1 MAIGLFGVLSA
12 LAIHPTPARACG
24 GFFCDRPGGILGSQP
39 IAQTGENVLF
49 RVDPTGASGS
59 TLEAHIQ
66 IFYTGPAA
74 QFSWILPIDAAPQ
87 LPLATGS
94 DTVFSRVAAATAPT
108 FKVNYSTDGS
118 CRAGVAPPYTG
129 SGGSTGGAGSGGTVD
144 AGTPSGIMIVFQG
157 AVGPYDAAVIH
168 GSDATEIE
176 AWLSDNGYYV
186 SDQAKGIV
194 ETYVNENKYFVA
206 LKLMGDQTAAAIRPI
221 VLRFDAQSPCIPLRL
236 TAIASVSNLRVNA
249 WVLAPKR
256 TVPQNYYEITLNLA
270 KLDWLTGG
278 FTYGQLLTQA
288 ADEAGGNAFA
298 TEYAGSARIMDGVI
312 SKPNQYDL
320 TALRAATTPPS
331 YINALMSQ
339 RVPSDAGLLAFLEKY
354 IPEPQTLID
363 RGVAPTSFYN
373 LISYYYSTNMADFAP
388 FDPVAAT
395 NGFATDIVAPLE
407 EAQALFDGSPY
418 LTRLSTFISPPQMTK
433 DPLFV
438 FNSDIGDVSNVHT
451 AQGVYECGNQQYT
464 ICDAPIR
471 LTLPDG
477 SVERLFA
484 TPSMYC
490 TGQLPHTLLGAVT
503 ALPALATAWQRRDVG
518 TGVVV
523 TDNTAIIATTLAAA
537 SAVTPG
543 NGPAG
548 VGGSFGAGG
557 STGAGGISGGG
568 GGAGGGSSKA
578 GSGCGCVV
586 AASGGP
592 ALAGLLPVALAVLLL
607 VRRRRAR

>member
-1 MAIGLFGVLSA
+1 MAIGLAVVLPA
-12 LAIHPTPARACG
+12 LAIHPAPARACG
-24 GFFCDRPGGILGSQP
+24 GFFCDQPGGILGSQP

-66 IFYTGPAA
+66 IFYTGPAS

-94 DTVFSRVAAATAPT
+94 DTVFSRLAAATNPT
-108 FKVNYSTDGS
+108 FSVTLTTEGI
-118 CRAGVAPPYTG
+118 CRAAVFPPGGGYGGATG
-129 SGGSTGGAGSGGTVD
+129 AGGSTASVD
-144 AGTPSGIMIVFQG
+144 AGSPGGITIVFQG

-186 SDQAKGIV
+186 SDQARGIV
-194 ETYVNENKYFVA
+194 ETYVSENKYFVA

-236 TAIASVSNLRVNA
+236 TAIASASSLRVNA

-270 KLDWLTGG
+270 KLDWLTGAA
-278 FTYGQLLTQA
+278 TYGQLLTQA
-288 ADEAGGNAFA
+288 AGEAGGNAFT
-298 TEYAGSARIMDGVI
+298 TEYAGSARIMDGLI
-312 SKPNQYDL
+312 WKPNQYDL
-320 TALRAATTPPS
+320 DVLRAATTPPA
-331 YINALMSQ
+331 YIAALMSQ
-339 RVPSDAGLLAFLEKY
+339 RVPTDAGLLAFLEKY

-363 RGVAPTSFYN
+363 RGISPTSFYN
-373 LISYYYSTNMADFAP
+373 QISFYYSTNMADFAP

-395 NGFATDIVAPLE
+395 DGFATDIAAPLQ
-407 EAQALFDGSPY
+407 EAQSLFDGAPY

-438 FNSDIGDVSNVHT
+438 FNSDLGDVSNVHA
-451 AQGVYECGNQQYT
+451 AQGVYECGDQQYT

-477 SVERLFA
+477 SIERLTA
-484 TPSMYC
+484 TPSNYC
-490 TGQLPHTLLGAVT
+490 SYQTSRMLASAVV

-523 TDNTAIIATTLAAA
+523 SDNTAMIATTLAAA
-537 SAVTPG
+537 SAMKPG
-543 NGPAG
+543 NGPT
-548 VGGSFGAGG
+548 GAGG
-557 STGAGGISGGG
+557 SLGGAGSMGTAGMSGAGGRVTV
-568 GGAGGGSSKA
+568 GSTRSN
-578 GSGCGCVV
+578 GCGCTVV
-586 AASGGP
+586 ASDGP
-592 ALAGLLPVALAVLLL
+592 ALGGLLPAALGALLL
-607 VRRRRAR
+607 LRRRRAR